1 MNHKVV
7 LISTGGTIASRYDPA
22 QGRVVSSRSGDD
34 LIAMLPGADA
44 VAALEVDSYATIPS
58 FDMSAEFAFRMGTHV
73 NETLAR
79 SDVDGV
85 VVTQGTDTM
94 EETCYLVDLVLR
106 GDKPAVF
113 TGAQRAH
120 DDPYPDG
127 PRNILSALR
136 TAASP
141 AARGLGALLCFNDRI
156 HAARDVTKVHASAV
170 ETFQSYGRGALGEVD
185 GDRVVIHRRPCLRR
199 TFEIA
204 SLEDRVHLVRLFLGV
219 DIRLIDAL
227 VDAGIKGLV
236 IEAFGRGNGPSAL
249 TAAVRRAVDAG
260 VIVVVTSRC
269 PEGRVEPI
277 YGGGGGGRDLE
288 DAGAL
293 FAGDLKGPKARI
305 LLMVLLSDPET
316 RTRVAEFF
324 AELAP

>member
-22 QGRVVSSRSGDD
+22 QGRVVSSQSGDD

-94 EETCYLVDLVLR
+94 EETCYLMDLMLR

-120 DDPYPDG
+120 DDPHPDG

-249 TAAVRRAVDAG
+249 TAGGAPRRGCRRD
-260 VIVVVTSRC
+260 R
-269 PEGRVEPI
+269 
-277 YGGGGGGRDLE
+277 GRDL
-288 DAGAL
+288 AVSG
-293 FAGDLKGPKARI
+293 G
-305 LLMVLLSDPET
+305 
-316 RTRVAEFF
+316 
-324 AELAP
+324 

>member
-1 MNHKVV
+1 MTRKVV

-22 QGRVVSSRSGDD
+22 QGRVVASRSGDD

-44 VAALEVDSYATIPS
+44 VAAIEVDNYATVLS
-58 FDMSAEFAFRMGTHV
+58 CDMSAGFAFGIARRV

-79 SDVDGV
+79 PDIDGV
-85 VVTQGTDTM
+85 VVTHGTDTM
-94 EETCYLVDLVLR
+94 EETCYLTDLMLR
-106 GDKPAVF
+106 GDKPAVY
-113 TGAQRAH
+113 TGAQLAH

-127 PRNILSALR
+127 PRNLLSALR

-156 HAARDVTKVHASAV
+156 HAARDVTKMHTSAV
-170 ETFQSYGRGALGEVD
+170 ETFRSYERGAVGEVD
-185 GDRVVIHRRPCLRR
+185 GDRVVIHRHPCLRR
-199 TFEIA
+199 TFEITE
-204 SLEDRVHLVRLFLGV
+204 LEDRVQLVRLSLGV
-219 DIRLIDAL
+219 DNRLIDAAVEL
-227 VDAGIKGLV
+227 GAKGLV
-236 IEAFGRGNGPSAL
+236 IEAFGRGNGPTAL

-260 VIVVVTSRC
+260 VVVVVTSRC
-269 PEGRVEPI
+269 PAGRVQPI

-305 LLMVLLSDPET
+305 LLMVLLSDPEA
-316 RTRVAEFF
+316 RARVADVL